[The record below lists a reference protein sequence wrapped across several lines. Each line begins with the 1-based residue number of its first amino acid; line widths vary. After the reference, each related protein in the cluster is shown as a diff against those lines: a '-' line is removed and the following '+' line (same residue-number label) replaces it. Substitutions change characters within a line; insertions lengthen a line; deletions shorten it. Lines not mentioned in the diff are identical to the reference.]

1 MATSRRAV
9 ILAAALLLAGAWL
22 ARSLAPGAR
31 ALPAPATAVANQG
44 PMPRAGPAPAL
55 RLPEQQLASALR
67 RALDLR
73 AGLEILRAR
82 CNPDDPL
89 LAALTEEVRTA
100 CAIARRPD
108 AVSARVEYDPNRT
121 RWVDDLMRRCSGLRD
136 ADLAPPEPS
145 PQATELRNLQLP
157 LVLAARGQPKA
168 ALELARGH
176 VGSSV
181 DAILLVE
188 SLRYLLDTR
197 ALPLDAI
204 FAGVPQPPR
213 TDIDNALI
221 AAADW
226 IACARSA
233 ACGSDGVWTLYLCAQ
248 FGCPPG
254 TDLPRALYRTLPPQ
268 QFEIAQ
274 RIVRWALRPTP

>member
-9 ILAAALLLAGAWL
+9 ILAAALLAGGAWL
-22 ARSLAPGAR
+22 ARHLAPR
-31 ALPAPATAVANQG
+31 DDLPTLAPALEIRSADMSA
-44 PMPRAGPAPAL
+44 APAATL
-55 RLPEQQLASALR
+55 RLPEQQLAQALR
-67 RALDLR
+67 LSPDYR
-73 AGLEILRAR
+73 AGLETLRAR
-82 CNPDDPL
+82 RQPDDPL

-108 AVSARVEYDPNRT
+108 ASSARVEADPNRA
-121 RWVDDLMRRCSGLRD
+121 RWVAELMHRCAGLRD
-136 ADLAPPEPS
+136 DDLASPEQT
-145 PQATELRNLQLP
+145 PQAAELRNRQLP
-157 LVLAARGQPKA
+157 LVVAARGHPEA
-168 ALELARGH
+168 ARQLAREN
-176 VGSSV
+176 VGASV

-188 SLRYLLDTR
+188 SLRYLLDTH
-197 ALPLDAI
+197 ALPLDTI

-233 ACGSDGVWTLYLCAQ
+233 ACGDDGLWTLYLCAQ

-274 RIVRWALRPTP
+274 RIVRWALGSN